1 MRTGE
6 VAFRYPVMGVTP
18 DRDLWGFPDLD
29 RLTKCGT
36 QTLRE
41 NMAVGMELIDAEG
54 GRWRV
59 ASVRRLGSA
68 GTLWQRILS
77 RTLRPPPQSRIDHEL
92 EAMAPMSL
100 AEVKAQVIVGLEAFP
115 GYWCDDE
122 ADPEP
127 ELAPRRAAVMAA
139 ASIAELHEI
148 MGLDTFEAY

>member
-41 NMAVGMELIDAEG
+41 NKAVGMELIDAEG

-77 RTLRPPPQSRIDHEL
+77 HTLRPPPQSRIDHEL
-92 EAMAPMSL
+92 EPMAPMSL
-100 AEVKAQVIVGLEAFP
+100 AEVKARVIAGLEAFP